1 MYSSNASD
9 GYPQKPGASAPPPP
23 PPVDGIPVQ
32 PMNQSYANFG
42 ARTILCPLRVF
53 KLDPLTTCLGPL
65 GFSVALTTFQLASC
79 LSFWCPC
86 ITFGQIAEIA
96 DHGDQIVTY
105 PVHGAI
111 YTVIAFL
118 TGCACCYSCFYRTKM
133 RQQYQLQENPCADC
147 LVHFCCESCALTQ
160 EYCELEKCGFDMS
173 IEKKGPMISFLNF
186 IFRDH
191 VWHMNMKRQ
200 NRGIPMAPVP
210 PGGMMR

>member
-23 PPVDGIPVQ
+23 PPMDGIPVQ

-42 ARTILCPLRVF
+42 APNNPLPPAGLQARPINNMPWSSGLFSCFDDV
-53 KLDPLTTCLGPL
+53 PTC
-65 GFSVALTTFQLASC
+65 C

-86 ITFGQIAEIA
+86 ITFGQIAFARIEEGSTLL
-96 DHGDQIVTY
+96 DL
-105 PVHGAI
+105 
-111 YTVIAFL
+111 L
-118 TGCACCYSCFYRTKM
+118 TRIGFCCSM
-133 RQQYQLQENPCADC
+133 PCARSYLHSDR
-147 LVHFCCESCALTQ
+147 LVDRVRLLLLLLLPHQDETAIPAARESLRRLLSPFLLRICALTQ

-173 IEKKGPMISFLNF
+173 IG
-186 IFRDH
+186 
-191 VWHMNMKRQ
+191 WYMNMKRQ

>member
-42 ARTILCPLRVF
+42 APNNPLPPAGLQARPINNMPWSSGLFSCFDDV
-53 KLDPLTTCLGPL
+53 PTC
-65 GFSVALTTFQLASC
+65 C

-86 ITFGQIAEIA
+86 ITFGRIAEIA
-96 DHGDQIVTY
+96 DHGSVSC
-105 PVHGAI
+105 PVHGAV
-111 YTVIAFL
+111 YTVIALL

-133 RQQYQLQENPCADC
+133 RQQYQLQEDPCADC

-160 EYCELEKCGFDMS
+160 EYRELERRGFDMS
-173 IEKKGPMISFLNF
+173 IG
-186 IFRDH
+186 
-191 VWHMNMKRQ
+191 WQMNMERQ